1 MIYMTDAQAARYN
14 DNESIV
20 VYQSQDK
27 MLRLDVTMSHDT
39 VWLTQ
44 QQMSELFQKDRT
56 VITRH
61 IKNIFNEGELEEKSN
76 VQIMHFTNSDRP
88 VKLYNLD

>member
-1 MIYMTDAQAARYN
+1 MTDAQAARYN